1 MDSHASNAIHAL
13 VFLDAMFPAD
23 DEAHKDL
30 KPILA
35 ACIEACKKLKE
46 ESRAEEAKA
55 FENATVSEVPF
66 SALKGIAGNAI
77 TAEMENTV
85 EVVEEDLSP
94 TKKTQLLKEATD
106 ARAILVRSLEDLDAH
121 LAVLRKEESKED

>member
-13 VFLDAMFPAD
+13 AFLDGMFPVD
-23 DEAHKDL
+23 DEAHKEM
-30 KPILA
+30 KPVFA

-55 FENATVSEVPF
+55 FENAVITEVPF

-77 TAEMENTV
+77 TAEVESKT

-94 TKKTQLLKEATD
+94 TKKAQLLKEATD

-121 LAVLRKEESKED
+121 LAVLKKEEAKED